1 MRRAVYHAIISILI
15 LVILVS
21 VIGVVNTYVSLK
33 YETGNPKDCISVV
46 TGRDLCLWMKTQK
59 IIIIACLIVVTGMV
73 SFRNKLL
80 KS

>member
-1 MRRAVYHAIISILI
+1 MRRAVYHTIISILI

-46 TGRDLCLWMKTQK
+46 TGRDLCLWMETQK
-59 IIIIACLIVVTGMV
+59 IIIIACLILVTGMFSV
-73 SFRNKLL
+73 RE
-80 KS
+80 

>member
-1 MRRAVYHAIISILI
+1 MRRTVYNTIISILI

-21 VIGVVNTYVSLK
+21 VFGVVNTYVSLK

-46 TGRDLCLWMKTQK
+46 TGRDLCLWIKSLK
-59 IIIIACLIVVTGMV
+59 IIIIVCLILVTGMV
-73 SFRNKLL
+73 SFRNKLV

>member
-1 MRRAVYHAIISILI
+1 MRRAVYHTIISILI

-21 VIGVVNTYVSLK
+21 VIGVINTYVSLK

-59 IIIIACLIVVTGMV
+59 IIIIVCLILTSGLI
-73 SFRNKLL
+73 SFRYKII

>member
-1 MRRAVYHAIISILI
+1 MRRTVYNTIISILI

-21 VIGVVNTYVSLK
+21 VFGVVNTYVSLK

-59 IIIIACLIVVTGMV
+59 IIIIACLILVTGMV
-73 SFRNKLL
+73 SFRNKLV

>member
-1 MRRAVYHAIISILI
+1 MRRAVYHTIISILI

-21 VIGVVNTYVSLK
+21 VIGVINTYVSLK

-59 IIIIACLIVVTGMV
+59 IIIIACLILVTGMV
-73 SFRNKLL
+73 SFRNKLV

>member
-73 SFRNKLL
+73 SFRNKLV